1 MDNFQLYKSIYSDE
15 QIFKLNKVLID
26 SLNTCVNNYDFI
38 YRQYS
43 DGKFIIFTNEESFQT
58 LEKGNFHEFFKIKN
72 NLDLSS
78 KDDVNLLDAKL
89 TLSVGF
95 ARGW

>member
-1 MDNFQLYKSIYSDE
+1 
-15 QIFKLNKVLID
+15 
-26 SLNTCVNNYDFI
+26 I

-43 DGKFIIFTNEESFQT
+43 DGKFIIFTNEESFQA

-95 ARGW
+95 ARGWENLKEKLESAKKGVVVGQNGGGDQVVVNSFNEGSK